1 MGAPGAG
8 KGTQAALV
16 SQTLSVV
23 HIASGDLFREV
34 RQSDTEVGRL
44 VKSYYD
50 KGELVPDDVTIR
62 MILDRLSQ
70 PDCAKGVLLDGF
82 PRTIQQAEAL
92 DKALE
97 GEGKRVD
104 TVVSIGVSTPEL
116 LRRLSGRWLCPQ
128 CGASYHTVSAP
139 SKQAGTCDRCGAAL
153 YQRPDDT
160 EATAKNRLEVYN
172 NQTTPLIDYYSR
184 KGILQE
190 MNGEQTVEAVEQ
202 ALLAVL
208 Q

>member
-139 SKQAGTCDRCGAAL
+139 SQQAGTCDRCGAAL

>member
-62 MILDRLSQ
+62 MILDRLSEQ
-70 PDCAKGVLLDGF
+70 DCAKGVLLDGF

-139 SKQAGTCDRCGAAL
+139 SQQAGTCDRCGAAL